1 MAAINQLDRPQPGD
15 FAVVYTGS
23 KVAGAI
29 VAGETVADL
38 QPTKWDHAVICSRV
52 DADGTAW
59 IVEGEGSGAVEKKW
73 HYEARPHKWSTGIVT
88 TSPAAGAAAR
98 KYVGVPYSYLDY
110 AALTLHSLHIP
121 LPGLK
126 NYIASTRH
134 MICSQLV
141 DQAEEDAGVHLFR
154 DRRWPGYV
162 KPSDLGRLLGA

>member
-1 MAAINQLDRPQPGD
+1 MAATNQLPQPQPGD
-15 FAVVYTGS
+15 FAVVDTGS
-23 KVAGAI
+23 KLAGAI
-29 VAGETVADL
+29 VSAETVADL
-38 QPTKWDHAVICSRV
+38 HSTKWDHAVICSRV

-73 HYEARPHKWSTGIVT
+73 HYGERPHKWSTGIVT
-88 TSPAAGAAAR
+88 TSPAAGSAAQ

-110 AALTLHSLHIP
+110 VALTLHSLHTP
-121 LPGLK
+121 VPGLK

-141 DQAEEDAGVHLFR
+141 DQAEKDAGVHLFK
-154 DRRWPGYV
+154 DNRWPGYV